1 MILVPKAIF
10 FYKAN
15 SFDHESEDFRQYHY
29 YFSLVAIAGS
39 CVEIYVD
46 LFLLWLLYRFMKPHK
61 VLEDETAEVS
71 TLMFAHDASSAQES
85 LLDSF
90 EVEHDKRKANLL
102 KQKHNDFLA
111 FVIKDWLTE
120 IDTE

>member
-1 MILVPKAIF
+1 
-10 FYKAN
+10 
-15 SFDHESEDFRQYHY
+15 
-29 YFSLVAIAGS
+29 
-39 CVEIYVD
+39 
-46 LFLLWLLYRFMKPHK
+46 MKPR
-61 VLEDETAEVS
+61 EISDDETAEVS
-71 TLMFAHDASSAQES
+71 TLMFAHDATSAQKN

-90 EVEHDKRKANLL
+90 EVEHDKRKADLL